1 MVTFINKLKSH
12 AGLPQQFFLVIQEYS
27 TKFHGKTG
35 QSGQKLL
42 KYSKTLRNTWL
53 KIQKM
58 SPLSEK

>member
-35 QSGQKLL
+35 QSGQKLP
-42 KYSKTLRNTWL
+42 KYSKTLRNT
-53 KIQKM
+53 
-58 SPLSEK
+58 